1 MSRHIPESFVLFRQR
16 DITIASFGE
25 STRRCWKPTC
35 STCSLCQCSFVLSL
49 PHLLNSIEH
58 TSCTCSIATVSAS
71 CLRTAQSTILNGDP
85 KRSLNSAHR
94 HRTYAKLAICW
105 RRTILC
111 QYLCNRSV
119 FFFFFFCCFDFE
131 LPRAQPCWFLFIY
144 EEQKR
149 DWLMM
154 ASFVHDVKY
163 TECQTQGRV
172 K

>member
-94 HRTYAKLAICW
+94 HRTYANLAICW

-119 FFFFFFCCFDFE
+119 FVLFFFCFF
-131 LPRAQPCWFLFIY
+131 LLLRLWASQGAAMLVPVYLWRA
-144 EEQKR
+144 EKR
-149 DWLMM
+149 L
-154 ASFVHDVKY
+154 AHD
-163 TECQTQGRV
+163 G
-172 K
+172 

>member
-94 HRTYAKLAICW
+94 HRTYENLAICW

-119 FFFFFFCCFDFE
+119 FVLFFFFVASTLSFPGRSHVGSCLSMKSRKE
-131 LPRAQPCWFLFIY
+131 TGSWWLALFISP
-144 EEQKR
+144 
-149 DWLMM
+149 D
-154 ASFVHDVKY
+154 
-163 TECQTQGRV
+163 TQNARH
-172 K
+172 KAM

>member
-1 MSRHIPESFVLFRQR
+1 MSLHIPESFVLFRQR

-85 KRSLNSAHR
+85 KRSINLAHR
-94 HRTYAKLAICW
+94 HRTYENLAICW

-111 QYLCNRSV
+111 QYLCSRSV
-119 FFFFFFCCFDFE
+119 VVFC
-131 LPRAQPCWFLFIY
+131 LLLRLWASQGAAMLVPVYLWRA
-144 EEQKR
+144 ER

-154 ASFVHDVKY
+154 ASFVHIARY
-163 TECQTQGRV
+163 TECQTQGHV

>member
-1 MSRHIPESFVLFRQR
+1 MSRHIPESFVLFRQT

-71 CLRTAQSTILNGDP
+71 CLRTAQSTMLNGDP
-85 KRSLNSAHR
+85 KRSINLAHR
-94 HRTYAKLAICW
+94 HRTYENLAICW

-111 QYLCNRSV
+111 QYLCSRSV
-119 FFFFFFCCFDFE
+119 FCFVCCFDFE

-144 EEQKR
+144 EEQKETGSW
-149 DWLMM
+149 WL
-154 ASFVHDVKY
+154 ALFISPD
-163 TECQTQGRV
+163 TQNARH
-172 K
+172 KAM